1 MKVLNKNQN
10 KENSFKLSKFLKLLL
25 PNNIFYYFLTKRG
38 VNFKNL
44 SQPIKCVKTFPK
56 NNISKM

>member
-10 KENSFKLSKFLKLLL
+10 KENSFKLSKIFKSSTS
-25 PNNIFYYFLTKRG
+25 NIFYYFLTKRG